1 MDDLLLP
8 PFRIALFGVTGD
20 WTIPIFPSELFLGL
34 GRDAPIPPTPGIAP
48 KRCRCAYW
56 ALTLALR
63 TADASMALLERAGGV
78 CLGEPLFINGWFGDA
93 SAFVGEEYIGI
104 PLCFLVNVCVFLG
117 ISPSNRF
124 SLDEVTD
131 DWRDRAGRNTLLDDE
146 A

>member
-1 MDDLLLP
+1 M
-8 PFRIALFGVTGD
+8 
-20 WTIPIFPSELFLGL
+20 
-34 GRDAPIPPTPGIAP
+34 
-48 KRCRCAYW
+48 
-56 ALTLALR
+56 
-63 TADASMALLERAGGV
+63 RAGGV